1 MAGPIPSQPASRTST
16 GTPGALSQQPTLVGG
31 NTPPPRA
38 TGTALTR
45 AITEFRNKLTG
56 TELTEFS
63 TTTYE
68 QLCKA
73 LLQVQDE
80 QERRKEAMN
89 LARIKS
95 CLEAMHQFGQ
105 VIEIF
110 LNVSDAVAFVWGPM
124 KFILLVSGP
133 TVRINTLADRWKTA
147 STFADSFEQV
157 LDAYERIGEQLP
169 LLVEYESLFHKS
181 PHMVEALQMMYLDI
195 LEFHQQARKFF
206 SGRCKRTL

>member
-1 MAGPIPSQPASRTST
+1 MAGPIPSQSASRTST
-16 GTPGALSQQPTLVGG
+16 GALSQQPTLVGG
-31 NTPPPRA
+31 ITPPRHA

-45 AITEFRNKLTG
+45 AITQFRNKLTG
-56 TELTEFS
+56 SELTEFS
-63 TTTYE
+63 TTTYD

-73 LLQVQDE
+73 LIQVQHE
-80 QERRKEAMN
+80 QEHRMEAMN
-89 LARIKS
+89 LARVKS

-124 KFILLVSGP
+124 KFILL
-133 TVRINTLADRWKTA
+133 TA
-147 STFADSFEQV
+147 STFADSFEQL

-181 PHMVEALQMMYLDI
+181 PHMIEALEKMYLDI
-195 LEFHQQARKFF
+195 LEFHRQALKFF
-206 SGRCKRTL
+206 SGRCKRTFLDVCARFN